1 VKHDL
6 LNIASGLFSDG
17 VSSPHIA
24 WRFRP
29 ATSWQLSHKLVAVEQ
44 NSRNNFSFFAEIA
57 ARFLHKLRRS
67 LHYGMTRR
75 LRRSI
80 WLGVK
85 AAIQRPTARLCRRT
99 IPNLLAAKLE
109 TLASCTANSVTRG
122 PPLVGPSSSSGD
134 YFSERR
140 TVWLAT
146 QY

>member
-1 VKHDL
+1 MEFQARIPLGD
-6 LNIASGLFSDG
+6 SGQRLS
-17 VSSPHIA
+17 
-24 WRFRP
+24 WRLP
-29 ATSWQLSHKLVAVEQ
+29 HKLVAVEQ
-44 NSRNNFSFFAEIA
+44 NSRNNFSSFAEIA
-57 ARFLHKLRRS
+57 ARFLHNDKLRRS

-85 AAIQRPTARLCRRT
+85 AAIQRPNARLCRRT

-109 TLASCTANSVTRG
+109 TLASCTASSVTRG